1 MWKMQINLQ
10 ICENCRTFAHRYE
23 NPLRMKQI
31 LTIIGAR
38 PQIIKAAALSRAI
51 RTRFAGQL
59 TEKILHTGQHYD
71 ENMSGAFFAELGIP
85 EPDYNLH
92 VGSGSHGEQTAKMI
106 SGIEQVLLSEPFDG
120 IVVYGD
126 TNSTLAAAVAA
137 GKIHVPIYHI
147 EAGLRSFNMA
157 MPEEQNRIVCDHL
170 STVLFAPTQTAVDN
184 LTQEGLVPS
193 KRRFK
198 DGGLQQVVLS
208 GDVMYDNAMYFYQL
222 AKEKQK
228 DENLI
233 IGGCQ
238 LKDKQFVLAT
248 IHRDNNTDDPARL
261 TAIIHSLLTIAKEG
275 MDIVLPLHPRTKKLL
290 PLNLPKA
297 LYDEFVGNEK
307 IHLLP
312 PASFFEILLLEKH
325 ATVVMT
331 DSGGVQKEAF
341 FFATP
346 TVILRPETEWVEIVK
361 AGAGILADADEKT
374 ILEAY
379 HSLMGKQVAFPPLFG
394 DGKAAEHIA
403 EYILKQ

>member
-1 MWKMQINLQ
+1 
-10 ICENCRTFAHRYE
+10 
-23 NPLRMKQI
+23 MKKL

-51 RTRFAGQL
+51 RTRFADKV

-120 IVVYGD
+120 VVVYGD

-137 GKIHVPIYHI
+137 GKLHVPIYHI

-157 MPEEQNRIVCDHL
+157 MPEEQNRIVCDQL
-170 STVLFAPTQTAVDN
+170 STLLFAPTATAVEN
-184 LTQEGLVPS
+184 LMAEGLVIS
-193 KRRFK
+193 KRKFK
-198 DGGLQQVVLS
+198 NGKNPDVVFS
-208 GDVMYDNAMYFYQL
+208 GDVMYDNATYFYEI
-222 AKEKQK
+222 AKAQQTGE
-228 DENLI
+228 DLE
-233 IGGCQ
+233 IGGCK

-248 IHRDNNTDDPARL
+248 IHRDNNTDDPKRL
-261 TAIIHSLLTIAKEG
+261 TAIISALLTIAEEG
-275 MDIVLPLHPRTKKLL
+275 PEIVLPLHPRTKKLL
-290 PLNLPKA
+290 PENVRKDVYEA
-297 LYDEFVGNEK
+297 FVNNEH

-325 ATVVMT
+325 AAVVMT

-346 TVILRPETEWVEIVK
+346 TVILRPETEWVEIVQ
-361 AGAGILADADEKT
+361 AGAGILADADENK
-374 ILEAY
+374 IIAAY
-379 HSLMGKQVAFPPLFG
+379 RELMGKQVVFPPLFG
-394 DGKAAEHIA
+394 DGRAAEHILD
-403 EYILKQ
+403 YIIRQ